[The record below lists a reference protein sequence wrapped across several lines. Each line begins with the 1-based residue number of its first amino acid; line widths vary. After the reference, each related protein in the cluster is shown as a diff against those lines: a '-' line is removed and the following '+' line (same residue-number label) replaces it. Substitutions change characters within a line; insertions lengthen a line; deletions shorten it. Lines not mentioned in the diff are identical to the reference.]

1 MSEDRGVSEDGPEH
15 RLDPD
20 RAASE
25 ALRRELRPTEPVIDT
40 RPYRRMIGAIGIGI
54 AIVISA
60 LLFITKG
67 VGTIG
72 VPPGQRVHWFVAP
85 LATSTLNGD
94 ANLNPHCDPAHPNPR
109 ALNLCRWLAGRV
121 PVVLGLF
128 VPASGDCVRQIDA
141 MQTVSRQF
149 SARRVQFA
157 AVAVRTGHT
166 SAAKLVHSHRWTFPV
181 AYDRDGA
188 VGEIYGVQVCP
199 MVELVGRGGIVK
211 FRLTGDSW
219 LSPPALAAKVRELVG
234 VGGS

>member
-1 MSEDRGVSEDGPEH
+1 MSEDSPEH

-25 ALRRELRPTEPVIDT
+25 ALRRARQPTEPVIDT

-94 ANLNPHCDPAHPNPR
+94 VNLNPHCDPVHPNRR
-109 ALNLCRWLAGRV
+109 ALNLCRWFSRRV

-128 VPASGDCVRQIDA
+128 VPASSDCVRQIDA

-149 SARRVQFA
+149 SGRRVQFA
-157 AVAVRTGHT
+157 AVAVRTSHT
-166 SAAKLVHSHRWTFPV
+166 SALKLVHSHRWTFPV

-199 MVELVGRGGIVK
+199 MVELVARGGVVK
-211 FRLTGDSW
+211 FRLTGDGW

-234 VGGS
+234 VRRG